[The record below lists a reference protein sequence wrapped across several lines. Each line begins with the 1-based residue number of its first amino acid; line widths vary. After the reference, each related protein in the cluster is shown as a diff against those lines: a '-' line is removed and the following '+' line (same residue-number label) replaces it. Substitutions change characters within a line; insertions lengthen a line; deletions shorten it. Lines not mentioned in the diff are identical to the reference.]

1 VGGFAVVGSRSA
13 DVRLGLPPSLP
24 VATPPGGM
32 ARLRRVLSGALGR
45 AVELVVAA
53 DDERLVEA
61 ARTGRVDAVWA
72 PPLACARLEALGA
85 RVLAR
90 AVRGGE
96 LETRG
101 VLVSRLDGPKA
112 LSELPGTRVAWVDKA
127 SLAGHLLPAAAL
139 RAKGHPPER
148 TFFQQTF
155 YGSFRAALDALLAGE
170 ADVAALLAPASGD
183 DILGSIE
190 EVAPGTRREVQ
201 ALLVTGRGP
210 LDAIASAPSLAPAD
224 AVRLQRGLLTLPRL
238 PEGPTLLRDV
248 FRAERFTAAP
258 TLGYR
263 ALLGLSLSVG

>member
-1 VGGFAVVGSRSA
+1 
-13 DVRLGLPPSLP
+13 
-24 VATPPGGM
+24 
-32 ARLRRVLSGALGR
+32 VLSGALGR

-90 AVRGGE
+90 AVRGGS

-101 VLVSRLDGPKA
+101 VLLTRVDGPRQ

-127 SLAGHLLPAAAL
+127 SLAGYLLPAAAL
-139 RAKGHPPER
+139 RAQGHSPER

-155 YGSFRAALDALLAGE
+155 YGSFRASLDALLAGE
-170 ADVAALLAPASGD
+170 ADLAALVAPATGED
-183 DILGSIE
+183 VLAGVE
-190 EVAPGTRREVQ
+190 EVAPGIRREVQ

-210 LDAIASAPSLAPAD
+210 LDAIAAAPSLAPAD
-224 AVRLQRGLLTLPRL
+224 AVRLQRGLLGLARL

-248 FRAERFTAAP
+248 FRADRFTAAP
-258 TLGYR
+258 MLGYR
-263 ALLGLSLSVG
+263 ALLGLTAVA

>member
-1 VGGFAVVGSRSA
+1 MDVLDAGSM

-24 VATPPGGM
+24 VAAPPGGL

-45 AVELVVAA
+45 AVELVVAP

-61 ARTGRVDAVWA
+61 ARSGRVDAVWA

-90 AVRGGE
+90 AVRHGA
-96 LETRG
+96 LDSRAVLLTRT
-101 VLVSRLDGPKA
+101 DGPEQLA
-112 LSELPGTRVAWVDKA
+112 GLPGTRVAWVDRA
-127 SLAGHLLPAAAL
+127 SLAGYLLPAAAL
-139 RAKGHPPER
+139 RAAGHPPER

-170 ADVAALLAPASGD
+170 ADVAAMFASPSGD
-183 DILGSIE
+183 DVLTGAE
-190 EVAPGTRREVQ
+190 EVAPGSGREVR

-210 LDAIASAPSLAPAD
+210 LDAIAAAPSLAPAD
-224 AVRLQRGLLTLPRL
+224 GVRLQRGLLGLAQL

-258 TLGYR
+258 PLGYR
-263 ALLGLSLSVG
+263 ALLGLTLAVG

>member
-1 VGGFAVVGSRSA
+1 M

-24 VATPPGGM
+24 VAPPPGGL

-45 AVELVVAA
+45 AVELVVAP
-53 DDERLVEA
+53 DDEKLVEA

-90 AVRGGE
+90 AVRGGA
-96 LETRG
+96 LETRS
-101 VLVSRLDGPKA
+101 VLLTRADGPNEA
-112 LSELPGTRVAWVDKA
+112 SDLSGTRVAWVDKA
-127 SLAGHLLPAAAL
+127 SLAGYLLPAAAL
-139 RAKGHPPER
+139 RAAGYSPDR
-148 TFFQQTF
+148 IFFQQTF

-170 ADVAALLAPASGD
+170 ADVAALFAPPTGED
-183 DILGSIE
+183 VLKGVE
-190 EVAPGTRREVQ
+190 EVAPGSSREVR

-210 LDAIASAPSLAPAD
+210 LDAIAAAASLAPSD
-224 AVRLQRGLLTLPRL
+224 AVRLQRGLLSLPRL

-248 FRAERFTAAP
+248 FRADRFTAAP

-263 ALLGLSLSVG
+263 ALLGLTLGTG